1 MADRTTKTT
10 PQPCLTLTPPEAP
23 LTQCGRR
30 KHLNHWGHH
39 CTSTRNTR
47 TGQGAQMDEKTN
59 HANAQARLEPAC
71 RPWCKPNKG
80 IRDSHHTSLMA
91 STSRASSCKGRNMT
105 MRSKMSPR
113 SVRSRLQV

>member
-1 MADRTTKTT
+1 MADHTIKTT

-39 CTSTRNTR
+39 CTSTRSTR

-71 RPWCKPNKG
+71 HPWCKP
-80 IRDSHHTSLMA
+80 
-91 STSRASSCKGRNMT
+91 
-105 MRSKMSPR
+105 
-113 SVRSRLQV
+113 Q